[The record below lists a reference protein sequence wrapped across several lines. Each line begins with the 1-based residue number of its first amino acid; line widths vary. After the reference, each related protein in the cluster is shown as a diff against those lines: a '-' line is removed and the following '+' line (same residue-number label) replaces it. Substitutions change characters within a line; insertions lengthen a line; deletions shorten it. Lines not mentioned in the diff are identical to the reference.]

1 MSKVQA
7 ELDETKIILVSREAE
22 STCGN
27 QRVEGSAAHR
37 VLLSSAIVSML
48 QEMVTATPPASSDS
62 RVPHLSSQHPLLGGD
77 QAGNQCDPSVYCWV
91 TILPMSYIPSLQ

>member
-22 STCGN
+22 STYGN
-27 QRVEGSAAHR
+27 QRIEGSATNR
-37 VLLSSAIVSML
+37 VLLSSTIVSML

-62 RVPHLSSQHPLLGGD
+62 RVPHLSSQHPILGGE
-77 QAGNQCDPSVYCWV
+77 QAGNQYDPSVFC
-91 TILPMSYIPSLQ
+91 